1 VAITG
6 ATGLIG
12 TALGH
17 LLEASGYRVRRIAR
31 FPYGGCGEREDWVRW
46 DPRAGVLPSAPLEG
60 LYAFVHLAGESIA
73 GMRWTRAKKEAILT
87 SRIEGTS
94 LVSRILAELDRPPE
108 VLISGS
114 AAGYYGHRGVETL
127 NEESD
132 PGRGFLAEVCKKW
145 EESTQCARARG
156 IRTVHVRSGLVL
168 SALGGA
174 LETLLIPF
182 GLGLGG
188 RIGSGRQYLSWI
200 DLEDQIGMMMHAM
213 AEGSVHGAMNA
224 TSPNAVTNTVF
235 TDILGRVLRRPTLV
249 PLPGIGVE
257 ALLGEMGVELLLSGQ
272 RVLPDKA
279 LRSGYRFRFPHL
291 EDSLRHQLGRPA
303 GIRE

>member
-1 VAITG
+1 
-6 ATGLIG
+6 
-12 TALGH
+12 
-17 LLEASGYRVRRIAR
+17 
-31 FPYGGCGEREDWVRW
+31 
-46 DPRAGVLPSAPLEG
+46 
-60 LYAFVHLAGESIA
+60 
-73 GMRWTRAKKEAILT
+73 
-87 SRIEGTS
+87 
-94 LVSRILAELDRPPE
+94 
-108 VLISGS
+108 
-114 AAGYYGHRGVETL
+114 
-127 NEESD
+127 
-132 PGRGFLAEVCKKW
+132 
-145 EESTQCARARG
+145 
-156 IRTVHVRSGLVL
+156 
-168 SALGGA
+168 
-174 LETLLIPF
+174 
-182 GLGLGG
+182 
-188 RIGSGRQYLSWI
+188 
-200 DLEDQIGMMMHAM
+200 MMMHAM